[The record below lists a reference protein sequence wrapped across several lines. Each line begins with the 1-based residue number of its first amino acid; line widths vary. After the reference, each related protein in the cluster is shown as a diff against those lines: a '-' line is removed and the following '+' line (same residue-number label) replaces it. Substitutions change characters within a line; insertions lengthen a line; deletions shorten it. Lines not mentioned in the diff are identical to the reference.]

1 MSSPYFLDYQVGW
14 LKDQS
19 RFKVWEKSRRIGA
32 TYVQSYE
39 DVKDAARKRNPIDTW
54 FTSADQSAAAEYIR
68 YCSQWAKL
76 FDIAANDLGEVVIDS
91 DKDIK
96 AMTIEFATGKRVY
109 ALSSN
114 PKGFRSKGGKVVIDE
129 YAFHAQ
135 PEELWKAA
143 LPLITWGF
151 PIRVLST
158 YNGKGNRYY
167 RIVADAKKG
176 NKWSLHTTTIV
187 DAVDDGLAE
196 KILTTGLV
204 GRVSDNLSF
213 EGMEALY
220 VETQGAINE
229 VGDKVFIRVLE
240 QALNDRLDAAT
251 LKQNIIDLRMTDH
264 ERNEWLEELRD
275 AAGDEE
281 TWQQEYLCNPV
292 DEATAWL
299 TWDLI
304 ISAEHE
310 DAGKPEL
317 YQSGD
322 CYVGMDIGRRRDLT
336 VIWVSEMV
344 GDVLTTR
351 EVIRMKNAKFAEQDA
366 ELDRVMNYYKVVRC
380 CMDQGGMGE
389 KPVEDAKERH
399 GEYKVEG
406 VLFTNTVKQELA
418 TVGKQ
423 KFEDR
428 QLRTPADRAIRESH
442 HAVRKTTT
450 TAGNPRF
457 DADRSELGHA
467 DEFWAHMLVIHAA
480 TDSVKPAAGVSVE
493 TNNNAF
499 NPSRLNGRQ
508 HSPLF
513 NRR

>member
-1 MSSPYFLDYQVGW
+1 MSSPYFLPYQAEW
-14 LKDQS
+14 IKDQS

-39 DVKDAARKRNPIDTW
+39 DVKDAARQRNPIDTW
-54 FTSADQSAAAEYIR
+54 FTSADQSAASEYIR
-68 YCSQWAKL
+68 YCAQWAKL
-76 FDIAANDLGEVVIDS
+76 YQIAAEDLGEIVIDS

-187 DAVDDGLAE
+187 DAVNDGLAE
-196 KILTTGLV
+196 RILTAGLV
-204 GRVSDNLSF
+204 GRVSDDLDF
-213 EGMEALY
+213 VGMEQLLID
-220 VETQGAINE
+220 TQGSINE
-229 VGDKVFIRVLE
+229 VADLVFIRLLE
-240 QALNDRLDAAT
+240 QALNDRLDAKT
-251 LKQNIIDLRMTDH
+251 LKDNVVSMRMNDH
-264 ERNEWLEELRD
+264 EREEWLAELRD

-304 ISAEHE
+304 TSAEHE

-317 YQSGD
+317 YEGGN
-322 CYVGMDIGRRRDLT
+322 CYVGVDIGRRRDLT
-336 VIWVSEMV
+336 VIWVDELV

-351 EVIRMKNAKFAEQDA
+351 EVIRMKNAKFADQDR
-366 ELDRVMNYYKVVRC
+366 ELDRVFDFYNVKRC

-389 KPVEDAKERH
+389 KPVEDAKTRH
-399 GEYKVEG
+399 GQYKVEG
-406 VLFTNTVKQELA
+406 VIFTNAVKQDLA
-418 TVGKQ
+418 TLGKQ
-423 KFEDR
+423 KFEDHL
-428 QLRTPADRAIRESH
+428 LRTPSDRAIRESH

-467 DEFWAHMLVIHAA
+467 DEFWAHMLAIHAA
-480 TDSVKPAAGVSVE
+480 YDSVPPAVGISID
-493 TNNNAF
+493 NDNNAYI
-499 NPSRLNGRQ
+499 PERMRSRQRE
-508 HSPLF
+508 SMF
-513 NRR
+513 KR